1 MWRRFGDEWWMIE
14 AVVPAPAER
23 AGVRRTV
30 SPADLRWIPRRLST
44 ARSCSSRTRGKL
56 SQVGGEHGDDL
67 LRFDL
72 LGVGG
77 DRAHLPA
84 VFQRIVLG
92 VARLRWGMAD
102 LAADL
107 VLAST

>member
-14 AVVPAPAER
+14 AVVPEPAER

-56 SQVGGEHGDDL
+56 SQVGVEHGDDL

-72 LGVGG
+72 PGVGG